1 MSEGP
6 TDVQKRIVVSFIKL
20 LDSSSFVQEHQREVA
35 ADLLKNAFQIDDI
48 AKFETSETL
57 EDIWAR
63 GAPKEAAASGDT
75 EVDEKKLKEF
85 LDVLHSKGYFKGV
98 EEGSDEYNVRL
109 EKAKAKFIARS
120 NPYEGMTPDQL
131 KQRGN
136 ELMTKGQHK
145 DAVGFYSKAIELDPG
160 TAVYYANRA
169 AAYTHLNQFTEAV
182 RDCEKATAIKPDY
195 SKAYSRL
202 GTAYFYQSK
211 YKEAVE
217 AYKKACDLDPE
228 NQAYKADLAAAEQKA
243 SQPAVPGMPGG
254 MPGMPPGMD
263 FGAVSEM
270 MNNPQFMQMAQNFMQ
285 NPEFSKLVQNMA
297 MNMGMGGAG
306 GQPPDLSQLFAGQ
319 QPGAGAEGADGMVPT
334 PFGGVHKDALERLQ
348 NDPKIKDNP
357 KFQAIQ
363 EEVKKEGPSAIL
375 KHMNDP
381 EVMAAMTDFS
391 RLFSAQGAAG
401 APPGVDDHPAGDSSL
416 N

>member
-1 MSEGP
+1 MAETP

-20 LDSSSFVQEHQREVA
+20 LDSSKFVQEHQREVA
-35 ADLLKNAFQIDDI
+35 TDLLKNAFQIKDI
-48 AKFETSETL
+48 APFETSESL
-57 EDIWAR
+57 EDIWTR
-63 GAPKEAAASGDT
+63 GAPKVEATGEQYDKEKFQEFI
-75 EVDEKKLKEF
+75 EVLNG
-85 LDVLHSKGYFKGV
+85 KGYFKGC
-98 EEGSDEYNVRL
+98 EQGSDEYNGRL
-109 EKAKAKFIARS
+109 EKAKAKFLKRS
-120 NPYEGMTPDQL
+120 NPYQDMTPDQL

-145 DAVGFYSKAIELDPG
+145 DAVGFYTKAIELDPG

-169 AAYTHLNQFTEAV
+169 AAYTHLNQFSDAV

-228 NQAYKADLAAAEQKA
+228 NQAYKADLAAAEEKA
-243 SQPAVPGMPGG
+243 SKPAPVGI
-254 MPGMPPGMD
+254 PGMPPGMD

-297 MNMGMGGAG
+297 TNMGMGMGG
-306 GQPPDLSQLFAGQ
+306 QGGPPDFSQLFGQPPGAAG
-319 QPGAGAEGADGMVPT
+319 GEAAGADGSITT
-334 PFGGVHKDALERLQ
+334 PFGPVDKDALERIQ
-348 NDPKIKDNP
+348 NDPKIKENP

-363 EEVKKEGPSAIL
+363 EEVKREGPSAIL
-375 KHMNDP
+375 RHMNDP

-391 RLFSAQGAAG
+391 KLFSQQGAGGGPA
-401 APPGVDDHPAGDSSL
+401 ADSHPSGGDSL